1 MINKHRIAKIVKNIL
16 LIVIMIAAAAVF
28 IAPFLWVFSASVRTY
43 AEATSLPPKW
53 LPPSL
58 DEWNTSYFAQI
69 FSGQSRFFLW
79 MKNSLFLSTLI
90 TIGMVFH
97 AAIAGYAYARLEFRG
112 KKAMFSLLLITMMI
126 PVQVTIVPLFRI
138 MNTLHVV
145 NTLWSV
151 ALPGLFGA
159 MCPGLAG
166 GFGIFLLRQ
175 FYFKVPKEMEDAA
188 TIDGANPFV
197 AFVKIILPMTKANLA
212 SLAIIA
218 FSFSWNDYFNAFI
231 MLNSPDKVTL
241 PVGILQLRQ
250 PFQTGD
256 NVVFAAITMAIVPVL
271 VIFVLCQKWI
281 VKSMINIGVKG

>member
-69 FSGQSRFFLW
+69 FSGQSRFFLGV
-79 MKNSLFLSTLI
+79 KNSLFLSTLI

-175 FYFKVPKEMEDAA
+175 FYFKVPKENRLE
-188 TIDGANPFV
+188 
-197 AFVKIILPMTKANLA
+197 L
-212 SLAIIA
+212 S
-218 FSFSWNDYFNAFI
+218 
-231 MLNSPDKVTL
+231 
-241 PVGILQLRQ
+241 
-250 PFQTGD
+250 
-256 NVVFAAITMAIVPVL
+256 
-271 VIFVLCQKWI
+271 
-281 VKSMINIGVKG
+281 

>member
-16 LIVIMIAAAAVF
+16 LLGIMIAAAAVF
-28 IAPFLWVFSASVRTY
+28 IAPFLWGFSASVRTY